1 MNRQLSDKLLWL
13 CLLLMTAAITAFNN
27 SSLSS
32 ISVLLFTGLMFFIYA
47 YAGKG
52 KIQIQITKY
61 HIMVAV
67 FALFCLCSAVWAEDG
82 SSAISDGVSVFEILA
97 CMSVVFCC
105 FRNAG
110 SARGM
115 LTALMWSGPILALYT
130 VYYYGPSQIIKMVS
144 GSVRLGN
151 DYANANTIG
160 VWAAIST
167 VLFYYFI
174 LHNGWKWKY
183 CAVALP
189 VALVALSQSRKA
201 VAVLIF
207 ALILV
212 QFFRNGFQKQG
223 LKGLIRLILGLTTMT
238 IGLILLLRTQLF
250 AGTVQ
255 RILDGFGN
263 DNDFGQGDSVSSRI
277 GYIQAGLEQFL
288 KTPILGIGIR
298 NSYFLTRN
306 VTGLTTY
313 LHNNF
318 VELLA
323 CGGIVGFCLYYRI
336 TGHLVLKLWR
346 SMRREEEYSDI
357 CFVILIMYTCMD
369 FGAVSYYRKETYL
382 LFLICYLQTVSAK
395 ENAMQNNKLMDAKNC
410 LEK

>member
-1 MNRQLSDKLLWL
+1 MTRQLSDKLLWL
-13 CLLLMTAAITAFNN
+13 CLLLMTACMTAFNN

-32 ISVLLFTGLMFFIYA
+32 ISILLFTGLMLLICAF
-47 YAGKG
+47 AGKG
-52 KIQIQITKY
+52 KIQVQITKY
-61 HIMVAV
+61 HRMVAA
-67 FALFCLCSAVWAEDG
+67 FALFCLCSAVWAEDS
-82 SSAISDGVSVFEILA
+82 SSAITDGISIFEILV

-110 SARGM
+110 TVRGM
-115 LTALMWSGPILALYT
+115 LTALMWSGPILGLYT
-130 VYYYGPSQIIKMVS
+130 VYYYGPSQILQMVS
-144 GSVRLGN
+144 GGVRLGN
-151 DYANANTIG
+151 DYANANTVG

-167 VLFYYFI
+167 ILFYYFI
-174 LHNGWKWKY
+174 LHDGWKWKH

-201 VAVLIF
+201 AAVLIF

-238 IGLILLLRTQLF
+238 IGLILLSRTQLF

-255 RILDGFGN
+255 RILDDFGN
-263 DNDFGQGDSVSSRI
+263 ANDFGQGDSLSSRI

-288 KTPILGIGIR
+288 KTPVLGIGIR
-298 NSYFLTRN
+298 NSYLLTRT
-306 VTGLTTY
+306 VTGLSTY

-336 TGHLVLKLWR
+336 TGHLALKLWR
-346 SMRREEEYSDI
+346 SMRRAEEYSDI

-369 FGAVSYYRKETYL
+369 LGVVSYYRKETYL
-382 LFLICYLQTVSAK
+382 LFLICYLQTVFVK
-395 ENAMQNNKLMDAKNC
+395 ENAIQNNKLMDAKNC

>member
-1 MNRQLSDKLLWL
+1 MTRRQSDKLLWL
-13 CLLLMTAAITAFNN
+13 CLLLMAASMTAFNN

-32 ISVLLFTGLMFFIYA
+32 ISILLFTGLMLLICAF
-47 YAGKG
+47 AGKG
-52 KIQIQITKY
+52 KIQVQITKY
-61 HIMVAV
+61 HTMVAA
-67 FALFCLCSAVWAEDG
+67 FALFCLCSAVWAKDS
-82 SSAISDGVSVFEILA
+82 SSAINDGISVFEILV

-105 FRNAG
+105 FRNVG
-110 SARGM
+110 SVRGM

-130 VYYYGPSQIIKMVS
+130 VYYYGPSQILQMVS

-160 VWAAIST
+160 VWAAISSI
-167 VLFYYFI
+167 LFYYFV
-174 LHNGWKWKY
+174 LHDGWKWKY
-183 CAVALP
+183 SAVVLP

-212 QFFRNGFQKQG
+212 QFFRNGFQNKG
-223 LKGLIRLILGLTTMT
+223 IKGLIKLILGLTTMT
-238 IGLILLLRTQLF
+238 IGLILLSRTQLF

-263 DNDFGQGDSVSSRI
+263 DSNFGQGDSLSSRI
-277 GYIQAGLEQFL
+277 GYIQVGLEQFV
-288 KTPILGIGIR
+288 KTPVLGIGIR
-298 NSYFLTRN
+298 NSYLLTRT
-306 VTGLTTY
+306 VTGLSTY

-336 TGHLVLKLWR
+336 TGHLALKLWR
-346 SMRREEEYSDI
+346 SMRRAEEYSDI

-369 FGAVSYYRKETYL
+369 LGIVSYYRKETYL
-382 LFLICYLQTVSAK
+382 LFLVCYLQTVFVK
-395 ENAMQNNKLMDAKNC
+395 ENAMQNNTLMDAKNG
-410 LEK
+410 LGD